1 MNRPLDAF
9 AGVDVPKMSDFWS
22 WVHKAFTPSY
32 QDEVESYLGES
43 VQELVTYDH
52 KDLQARMDNLMRRGL
67 I

>member
-9 AGVDVPKMSDFWS
+9 AGVDVPKISDFWS

-43 VQELVTYDH
+43 VDH

>member
-32 QDEVESYLGES
+32 QDVVESYLGES
-43 VQELVTYDH
+43 VDH

>member
-1 MNRPLDAF
+1 MSRPFDAF
-9 AGVDVPKMSDFWS
+9 GGVDVPKMSDFWS

-32 QDEVESYLGES
+32 QDEVEMYLKDS
-43 VQELVTYDH
+43 VDH

>member
-9 AGVDVPKMSDFWS
+9 AGVDVPMSDFWS
-22 WVHKAFTPSY
+22 WGWVHKAFTPSY

-43 VQELVTYDH
+43 VDH

>member
-22 WVHKAFTPSY
+22 WVHKAFKPSY

-43 VQELVTYDH
+43 VDH

>member
-9 AGVDVPKMSDFWS
+9 AGVDVPRSDFWS
-22 WVHKAFTPSY
+22 WGWVHKAFTPSY

-43 VQELVTYDH
+43 VDH

>member
-22 WVHKAFTPSY
+22 WVSKAFTPSY
-32 QDEVESYLGES
+32 QDEVEMYLKDS
-43 VQELVTYDH
+43 VDH
-52 KDLQARMDNLMRRGL
+52 KDLQVRMDNLMRRGL

>member
-43 VQELVTYDH
+43 VDH

-67 I
+67 L

>member
-9 AGVDVPKMSDFWS
+9 AGVDVPMGDFWS
-22 WVHKAFTPSY
+22 WGWVHKAFTPSY

-43 VQELVTYDH
+43 VDH

>member
-43 VQELVTYDH
+43 VDH

>member
-1 MNRPLDAF
+1 MSRPLDAF
-9 AGVDVPKMSDFWS
+9 GGVDVPKMSDFWS

-32 QDEVESYLGES
+32 QDEVEMYLKDS
-43 VQELVTYDH
+43 VDH

>member
-22 WVHKAFTPSY
+22 CVHKAFKPSY

-43 VQELVTYDH
+43 VDH